1 MQVVLYIIRE
11 IFKGENSRN
20 NILGFIFSVL
30 FMVVIARL
38 FNLQIVNG
46 EYYEANYVQKSVKT
60 VTIPAARGN
69 IYDVDGNILAYNELV
84 KNITIVDVDAYKQN
98 THDINERNKMLLQL
112 AKILEKYNCNI
123 QSRYFIEIDDR
134 GHFVFTT
141 TNEKQH
147 RTFIANVYGRRVEDL
162 DEGRN
167 YQFRSDISAKEAFE
181 HSKHRYAM
189 DYITDESGNPI
200 IISDET
206 MLDMIGIHYTMRLTS
221 YQKYQPTTISEN
233 VSGRCASEILE
244 NLGVLKGVNVEETS
258 ARKYNY
264 AIYFAHIVGYV
275 GQTSENHIEWL
286 KEQYN
291 NDQYDLNDK
300 VGLLGIEK
308 SMEKYL
314 CGTKGYKRIVVD
326 SGGKILETLE
336 EKESKAGADVYVT
349 IKVNDQIANY
359 NLLEQR
365 LAGILGSKI
374 VNKDVSNVRL
384 SSSKMEISAHD
395 AYYHLIDNHVLDKE
409 HFYSPDAKYAEK
421 EIYRL
426 FLEAKERAKQII
438 YTNLMDPNAD
448 IQMNLNNTA
457 QNFTAYVY
465 TYLHTHNNILMSD
478 AIDRDVEEYIRWK
491 EDTISLRDFLF
502 KAIEE
507 TWIDSTKIYAGDR
520 YGDRDTI
527 FASLVSYIMG
537 ELDNNEEFDKLVYKF
552 AIKEKYITNR
562 LLIMA
567 LFEQGFLPWNDVEY
581 EKISKATDEY
591 MYTYFIRLVR
601 DMILKPSDLAL
612 DPYAGSIVVTDV
624 NNGKLKALV
633 TYPSYDNNLVYSRKY
648 MEGLHNNKSYPLVC
662 CSTQTQ
668 LAPGSSF
675 KPITALAV
683 LEEHK
688 IDRHITTNCDGI
700 YTEIDPP
707 IKCWAYPY
715 DHGDLNII
723 DAISNSCNVV
733 FSKYGHMLSV
743 DDNGNYST
751 DNGLRILQRYCRMF
765 GLDKKSGVE
774 IDELE
779 PTISY
784 TDPERSAMGQGTHAY
799 NNVQLARYTVALAN
813 GGTLYDLSLIEK
825 VVDKS
830 GNVLLEFT
838 PKLVDHIPITE
849 ETFKTVYEGMRKMV
863 TDGIAKIIFRS
874 QGIQVCGKTGTA
886 QERNDRTNHAVFVS
900 FAPMYAPEVA
910 VNVVIPFGYSSG
922 NAAALANRVYNY
934 LYGVTSFEEIL
945 TKGTDDI
952 KSISVSE

>member
-1 MQVVLYIIRE
+1 MQIILYIIRE
-11 IFKGENSRN
+11 IFRGENSRN
-20 NILGFIFSVL
+20 NILGFIFTIM
-30 FMVVIARL
+30 FMTIIVRL
-38 FNLQIVNG
+38 FNLQIING
-46 EYYEANYVQKSVKT
+46 ESYEQNYVQKSVKT

-69 IYDVDGNILAYNELV
+69 IYDIDGNILAYNELV
-84 KNITIVDVDAYKQN
+84 KNITIADVDAYKQN
-98 THDINERNKMLLQL
+98 NKDINERNKMLLSL
-112 AKILEKYNCNI
+112 ARILEKYKCNI
-123 QSRYFIEIDDR
+123 ESKYFIELDEK
-134 GHFVFTT
+134 GSFVFTT
-141 TNEKQH
+141 TSEKQH
-147 RTFIANVYGRRVEDL
+147 KTFIANIYGRRVADL

-167 YQFRSDISAKEAFE
+167 FQYRSDISAKEAFE
-181 HSKHRYAM
+181 YSKHRYAM
-189 DYITDESGNPI
+189 DFITDNDGKPI

-233 VSGRCASEILE
+233 VSSRCASEILE
-244 NLGVLKGVNVEETS
+244 NLGSLHGVNVEETS
-258 ARKYNY
+258 ARRYNY

-275 GQTSENHIEWL
+275 GQTSEAHIERL
-286 KEQYN
+286 K
-291 NDQYDLNDK
+291 NDNPQYDLNDK

-314 CGTKGYKRIVVD
+314 CGQKGYKKIVVD
-326 SGGKILETLE
+326 SGGKILEVLE
-336 EKESKAGADVYVT
+336 EKESKAGSDVYIT

-374 VNKDVSNVRL
+374 VNQDVSNVRL
-384 SSSKMEISAHD
+384 ASSRMEISAHD

-409 HFYSPDAKYAEK
+409 HFALDDAKYAEK

-438 YTNLMDPNAD
+438 YTNLMDKDAD
-448 IQMNLNNTA
+448 IQMNLSNTA

-478 AIDRDVEEYIRWK
+478 AIDRDVSEYIRWK

-507 TWIDSTKIYAGDR
+507 TWIDTTKIFASER

-527 FASLVSYIMG
+527 YNSLVTYIMSM
-537 ELDNNEEFDKLVYKF
+537 LDNNEEFDKLVYKF

-567 LFEQGFLPWNDVEY
+567 LFEQGFLEWSDVEY
-581 EKISKATDEY
+581 EKISKATDDY

-624 NNGKLKALV
+624 QTGKLKSLV
-633 TYPSYDNNLVYSRKY
+633 TYPSYDNNLVYNRKY
-648 MEGLHNNKSYPLVC
+648 MESLNNNKSYPLVC

-675 KPITALAV
+675 KPITALAA
-683 LEEHK
+683 LEEHT
-688 IDRHITTNCDGI
+688 ITATEKVLCDGI
-700 YTEIDPP
+700 FDAIDPP

-715 DHGDLNII
+715 DHGEIDVI

-733 FSKYGHMLSV
+733 FSKYGHYMSY
-743 DDNGNYST
+743 DNYGTYST
-751 DNGLRILQRYCRMF
+751 DNGLRILQKYCKFF

-774 IDELE
+774 IDELA

-813 GGTLYDLSLIEK
+813 QGKLYDLSLIEK
-825 VVDKS
+825 IVDKQ
-830 GNVLLEFT
+830 GNVLHEFE
-838 PKLVDHIPITE
+838 PKFVQNLPITE
-849 ETFKTVYEGMRKMV
+849 ESFKTVHDGMRKMV

-874 QGIQVCGKTGTA
+874 QGLQICGKTGTA

-900 FAPMYAPEVA
+900 FAPQYAPEMA

-934 LYGVTSFEEIL
+934 MYGVTSFEEIL

>member
-1 MQVVLYIIRE
+1 ML
-11 IFKGENSRN
+11 IFFNLIKQIFTGENKKN
-20 NILGFIFSVL
+20 TTLGFIFVVA
-30 FMVVIARL
+30 FIVVIVRL
-38 FNLQIVNG
+38 FNLQILNG
-46 EYYEANYVQKSVKT
+46 DYYEENYVQKSVKT

-69 IYDVDGNILAYNELV
+69 IYDIDGNILAYNELV
-84 KNITIVDVDAYKQN
+84 KNITIADVDAYKQN
-98 THDINERNKMLLQL
+98 NKDIMERNRMLLKL

-123 QSRYFIEIDDR
+123 ASRYFIEIDDK
-134 GHFVFTT
+134 GKFNFTT
-141 TNEKQH
+141 ISEKQH
-147 RTFIANVYGRRVEDL
+147 RTFIANIYGRRVEDL

-167 YQFRSDISAKEAFE
+167 FQYRSDISAKEAFE
-181 HSKHRYAM
+181 YSRHRYAM
-189 DYITDESGNPI
+189 DFITDDKGDPI
-200 IISDET
+200 IISNKT

-221 YQKYQPTTISEN
+221 YQKYQPTTIAEN
-233 VSGRCASEILE
+233 VSNRCASEILE
-244 NLGVLKGVNVEETS
+244 NIGMLHGVNIEETS
-258 ARKYNY
+258 TRRYNY

-275 GQTSENHIEWL
+275 GQTSDERIEEL
-286 KEQYN
+286 KEKHPEYG
-291 NDQYDLNDK
+291 YDINDK

-308 SMEKYL
+308 SMEEYL
-314 CGTKGYKRIVVD
+314 CGIKGYRRIVVD

-336 EKESKAGADVYVT
+336 EKESKAGADVYLS

-384 SSSKMEISAHD
+384 ASSRMEISAHD

-409 HFYSPDAKYAEK
+409 HFQSADAKYAEK
-421 EIYRL
+421 EIYRI

-438 YTNLMDPNAD
+438 YTNLMDVNAA
-448 IQMNLNNTA
+448 IQRDLPNTA
-457 QNFTAYVY
+457 QNYTAYVY
-465 TYLHTHNNILMSD
+465 TYLHTHNNVLMSD
-478 AIDRDVEEYIRWK
+478 AIDRDVDEYIRWK
-491 EDTISLRDFLF
+491 EDNISLRDFLI

-507 TWIDSTKIYAGDR
+507 TWIDSTKIYASER

-527 FASLVSYIMG
+527 YTSLVSYIMSV
-537 ELDNNEEFDKLVYKF
+537 LDDNEEFDNLVYRF
-552 AIKEKYITNR
+552 AIKEKYISNR

-567 LFEQGFLPWNDVEY
+567 LFEQGFLDWNDVEY

-624 NNGKLKALV
+624 NTGKIRAMV
-633 TYPSYDNNLVYSRKY
+633 TYPSYDNNQVYSRKY
-648 MEGLHNNKSYPLVC
+648 MEALNSNKSYPLVC
-662 CSTQTQ
+662 CTTQTQ
-668 LAPGSSF
+668 LAPGSAF
-675 KPITALAV
+675 KPITALAA
-683 LEEHK
+683 LEE
-688 IDRHITTNCDGI
+688 RTITKDELVECDGI
-700 YTEIDPP
+700 FDEIDPP

-715 DHGDLNII
+715 DHGELNLE

-733 FSKYGHMLSV
+733 FAKYGHFMSKDENEV
-743 DDNGNYST
+743 YST
-751 DNGLRILQRYCRMF
+751 DTGLRILQKYCRLF

-774 IDELE
+774 IDELK

-799 NNVQLARYTVALAN
+799 NNVQLAKYTVALAN
-813 GGTLYDLSLIEK
+813 GGTLYDLSLVEK
-825 VVDKS
+825 VVDKQ
-830 GNVLLEFT
+830 GNTLFSFE
-838 PKLVDHIPITE
+838 PKFVQDLHITE
-849 ETFKTVYEGMRKMV
+849 ESFNAVYAGMRKMV

-874 QGIQVCGKTGTA
+874 QGIQVLGKTGTA
-886 QERNDRTNHAVFVS
+886 QERNDRTNHAIFVS
-900 FAPMYAPEVA
+900 FAPMHAPEIA

-934 LYGVTSFEEIL
+934 MYGVTSFEEIL
-945 TKGTDDI
+945 NKGTDDI

>member
-1 MQVVLYIIRE
+1 MQIVLYIIRE
-11 IFKGENSRN
+11 IFRGENNRN
-20 NILGFIFSVL
+20 NIIGFIFSLMFLAIIV
-30 FMVVIARL
+30 RL
-38 FNLQIVNG
+38 FNLQIING
-46 EYYEANYVQKSVKT
+46 EYYEQNYVQKSVKT

-69 IYDVDGNILAYNELV
+69 IYDLDGNILAYNELV
-84 KNITIVDVDAYKQN
+84 KNITIADVDAYKQN
-98 THDINERNKMLLQL
+98 NKDINRRNRMLLSL

-123 QSRYFIEIDDR
+123 ISRYFIEIDER
-134 GHFVFTT
+134 GNFEFTT
-141 TNEKQH
+141 TSEKQH
-147 RTFIANVYGRRVEDL
+147 KTFIANVYGRRVEDL

-167 YQFRSDISAKEAFE
+167 FQFRSDISAREAFE

-189 DYITDESGNPI
+189 DYITDDDGNPI
-200 IISDET
+200 IISDRT
-206 MLDMIGIHYTMRLTS
+206 MLDMIGIHFTMRLTS

-233 VSGRCASEILE
+233 VSSRCASEILE
-244 NLGVLKGVNVEETS
+244 NLGLLQGVNVEETS
-258 ARKYNY
+258 ARRYNY

-275 GQTSENHIEWL
+275 GQTSEARIERL
-286 KEQYN
+286 KEI

-308 SMEKYL
+308 SMEQYL
-314 CGTKGYKRIVVD
+314 CGTKGYKKIVVD

-336 EKESKAGADVYVT
+336 EHESKAGADVYIT

-409 HFYSPDAKYAEK
+409 HFATDEAQYAER
-421 EIYRL
+421 EIFRL

-448 IQMNLNNTA
+448 IQMNLSNTA

-507 TWIDSTKIYAGDR
+507 TWIDTTKIYASER

-527 FASLVSYIMG
+527 YNSLVTYIMSI
-537 ELDNNEEFDKLVYKF
+537 LDNNEEFDKLVYKF

-581 EKISKATDEY
+581 EKISKATDDY

-612 DPYAGSIVVTDV
+612 DPYAGSIVVTDC
-624 NNGKLKALV
+624 NSGKLKSLV
-633 TYPSYDNNLVYSRKY
+633 TYPSYDNNLVYNRKY
-648 MEGLHNNKSYPLVC
+648 LEALNNNKSYPLVC

-675 KPITALAV
+675 KPITALAA
-683 LEEHK
+683 LEERTISPTEK
-688 IDRHITTNCDGI
+688 ILCDGI
-700 YTEIDPP
+700 FDAIDPP

-715 DHGDLNII
+715 DHGELDVI

-733 FSKYGHMLSV
+733 FSKYGHYMSY
-743 DDNGNYST
+743 DERGNYST
-751 DNGLRILQRYCRMF
+751 DNGLRIIQKYSRLF

-774 IDELE
+774 IDELA

-799 NNVQLARYTVALAN
+799 NNVQLARYTIALAN

-825 VVDKS
+825 VVDKH
-830 GNVLLEFT
+830 GNILLESQ
-838 PKLVDHIPITE
+838 PKEIQKLPITE
-849 ETFKTVYEGMRKMV
+849 ENFKIVHDGMRKMV

-874 QGIQVCGKTGTA
+874 QGLQVCGKTGTA

-900 FAPMYAPEVA
+900 FAPQYAPEIA

-934 LYGVTSFEEIL
+934 MYGVTSFEEIL

>member
-1 MQVVLYIIRE
+1 MQIILYIIKE
-11 IFKGENSRN
+11 IFRGENNRN
-20 NILGFIFSVL
+20 NIIGFVFSIL
-30 FMVVIARL
+30 FLTIIVRL
-38 FNLQIVNG
+38 FNLQIING
-46 EYYEANYVQKSVKT
+46 EYYEQNYVQKSVKT

-69 IYDVDGNILAYNELV
+69 IYDADGNILAYNELV
-84 KNITIVDVDAYKQN
+84 KNITIADVDAYKQN
-98 THDINERNKMLLQL
+98 NRDINKRNRMLLAL

-123 QSRYFIEIDDR
+123 ASRYFIEIDNN
-134 GHFVFTT
+134 GNFEFTT
-141 TNEKQH
+141 TSEKQH
-147 RTFIANVYGRRVEDL
+147 RTFIANVYGKRVEDL
-162 DEGRN
+162 DEGKN
-167 YQFRSDISAKEAFE
+167 FQYRSDISAREAFDY
-181 HSKHRYAM
+181 SRHRYAM
-189 DYITDESGNPI
+189 DYITDDSGNPI
-200 IISDET
+200 IISDRT

-233 VSGRCASEILE
+233 VSSRCASEILE
-244 NLGVLKGVNVEETS
+244 NLGLLQGVNVEETS
-258 ARKYNY
+258 ARRYNY

-275 GQTSENHIEWL
+275 GQTSEAHIERL
-286 KEQYN
+286 KGTNE
-291 NDQYDLNDK
+291 QYDLNDK
-300 VGLLGIEK
+300 VGLLGLEK

-314 CGTKGYKRIVVD
+314 CGVKGYKKIVVD
-326 SGGKILETLE
+326 SSGKILETLE
-336 EKESKAGADVYVT
+336 EQESKAGSDVYIT

-374 VNKDVSNVRL
+374 VNRDVSNVRL
-384 SSSKMEISAHD
+384 ASSKMEISAHD
-395 AYYHLIDNHVLDKE
+395 AYYHLIDNHVLDKD
-409 HFYSPDAKYAEK
+409 HFAADDAKYAEK
-421 EIYRL
+421 EIFRL

-438 YTNLMDPNAD
+438 YTNLMDPDAD
-448 IQMNLNNTA
+448 IQMNLSNTA

-491 EDTISLRDFLF
+491 EDTISLRNFLF

-507 TWIDSTKIYAGDR
+507 TWIDTTKIYASER

-527 FASLVSYIMG
+527 YNSLVSYIMSI
-537 ELDNNEEFDKLVYKF
+537 LDNNEEFDKLVYRF

-567 LFEQGFLPWNDVEY
+567 LFEQGFLPWNEVEY

-601 DMILKPSDLAL
+601 DIVLKPSDLAL

-624 NNGKLKALV
+624 QTGKLKTLV
-633 TYPSYDNNLVYSRKY
+633 TYPSYDNNLVYNRKY
-648 MEGLHNNKSYPLVC
+648 MESLNNNKSYPLVC

-675 KPITALAV
+675 KPITALAA
-683 LEEHK
+683 LEE
-688 IDRHITTNCDGI
+688 RTITPTTEVMCDGI
-700 YTEIDPP
+700 FDEIDPP

-715 DHGDLNII
+715 DHGELNVV

-733 FSKYGHMLSV
+733 FSIYGHMMSY
-743 DDNGNYST
+743 DQAKNYST
-751 DNGLRILQRYCRMF
+751 DNGLRILQKYSRMF

-774 IDELE
+774 IDELS

-799 NNVQLARYTVALAN
+799 NNVQLAKYTVALAN
-813 GGTLYDLSLIEK
+813 SGRLYDLSLVEK
-825 VVDKS
+825 VVDKQ
-830 GNVLLEFT
+830 GNVLLQFE
-838 PKLVDHIPITE
+838 PKLIEHLPITE
-849 ETFKTVYEGMRKMV
+849 ESFNVVHEGMRKMV

-874 QGIQVCGKTGTA
+874 QGLQICGKTGTA

-900 FAPMYAPEVA
+900 FAPQYAPEIA

-934 LYGVTSFEEIL
+934 MYGVTSFEEIL

>member
-1 MQVVLYIIRE
+1 MQIVLYIIKE
-11 IFKGENSRN
+11 IFRGENNRN
-20 NILGFIFSVL
+20 NIIGFIFSVMFL
-30 FMVVIARL
+30 AIIVRL
-38 FNLQIVNG
+38 FNLQIING
-46 EYYEANYVQKSVKT
+46 EYYEQNYVQKSVKT

-69 IYDVDGNILAYNELV
+69 IYDADGNILAYNELV
-84 KNITIVDVDAYKQN
+84 KNITIADVDAYKQN
-98 THDINERNKMLLQL
+98 NRDINRRNRMLLSL

-123 QSRYFIEIDDR
+123 ASRYFVEIDDK
-134 GHFVFTT
+134 GNFEFTT
-141 TNEKQH
+141 TSEKQH
-147 RTFIANVYGRRVEDL
+147 RTFIANVYGKRVEDL
-162 DEGRN
+162 DEGKN
-167 YQFRSDISAKEAFE
+167 FQYRSDISAREAFDY
-181 HSKHRYAM
+181 SRHRYAM
-189 DYITDESGNPI
+189 DYITDDNGNPI
-200 IISDET
+200 IISDQT

-233 VSGRCASEILE
+233 VSSRCASEILE
-244 NLGVLKGVNVEETS
+244 NLGSLQGVNVEETS
-258 ARKYNY
+258 ARRYNY

-275 GQTSENHIEWL
+275 GQTSEAHIERL
-286 KEQYN
+286 KETN
-291 NDQYDLNDK
+291 EQYDLNDK
-300 VGLLGIEK
+300 VGLLGLEK

-314 CGTKGYKRIVVD
+314 CGVKGYKRIVVD
-326 SGGKILETLE
+326 SSGKILETLE
-336 EKESKAGADVYVT
+336 EKESKAGSDVYIT

-365 LAGILGSKI
+365 LACILGSKR
-374 VNKDVSNVRL
+374 VNRDVSNVRL

-395 AYYHLIDNHVLDKE
+395 AYYHLIDNHVLDKD
-409 HFYSPDAKYAEK
+409 HFAADDAKYAEK
-421 EIYRL
+421 EIFRL

-438 YTNLMDPNAD
+438 YTNLMDPDAD
-448 IQMNLNNTA
+448 IQMNLSNTA

-491 EDTISLRDFLF
+491 EDTISLRNFLF

-507 TWIDSTKIYAGDR
+507 TWIDTTKIYASER

-527 FASLVSYIMG
+527 YNSLVSYIMSI
-537 ELDNNEEFDKLVYKF
+537 LDNNEEFDKLVYKF

-601 DMILKPSDLAL
+601 DMVLKPSDLAL

-624 NNGKLKALV
+624 QTGKLKTLV
-633 TYPSYDNNLVYSRKY
+633 TYPSYDNNLVYNRKY
-648 MEGLHNNKSYPLVC
+648 MESLNNNKSYPLVC

-675 KPITALAV
+675 KPITALAA
-683 LEEHK
+683 LEE
-688 IDRHITTNCDGI
+688 RTITPTQLVMCDGI
-700 YTEIDPP
+700 FNEIDPP

-715 DHGDLNII
+715 DHGELNVV

-733 FSKYGHMLSV
+733 FSIYGHMMSY
-743 DDNGNYST
+743 DQARNYST
-751 DNGLRILQRYCRMF
+751 DNGLRILQKYSKMF

-774 IDELE
+774 IDELS

-813 GGTLYDLSLIEK
+813 SGRLYDLSLVEK
-825 VVDKS
+825 VVDKQ
-830 GNVLLEFT
+830 GNVLLQFK
-838 PKLVDHIPITE
+838 PKLVEHLPITE
-849 ETFKTVYEGMRKMV
+849 ESFNVVHEGMRKMV
-863 TDGIAKIIFRS
+863 TDGIARIIFRS
-874 QGIQVCGKTGTA
+874 QGLQICGKTGTA

-900 FAPMYAPEVA
+900 FAPQYAPEIA

-934 LYGVTSFEEIL
+934 MYGVTSFEEIL

>member
-1 MQVVLYIIRE
+1 MQIILYIIKE
-11 IFKGENSRN
+11 IFRGENNRN
-20 NILGFIFSVL
+20 NIIGFIFTVM
-30 FMVVIARL
+30 FIAVIVRL
-38 FNLQIVNG
+38 FNLQILNG
-46 EYYEANYVQKSVKT
+46 EYYEQNYVQKSVKT

-69 IYDVDGNILAYNELV
+69 IYDADGNILAYNELV
-84 KNITIVDVDAYKQN
+84 KNITIADVDAYKQN
-98 THDINERNKMLLQL
+98 NKDINRRNRMLLSL

-123 QSRYFIEIDDR
+123 ASRYFIEIDNK
-134 GHFVFTT
+134 GNFEFTT
-141 TNEKQH
+141 TSEKQH
-147 RTFIANVYGRRVEDL
+147 RTFIANVYGKRVEDL
-162 DEGRN
+162 DEGKN
-167 YQFRSDISAKEAFE
+167 FQYRSDISAREAFDY
-181 HSKHRYAM
+181 SKHRYAM
-189 DYITDESGNPI
+189 DYITDDNGNPI
-200 IISDET
+200 IISDQT

-233 VSGRCASEILE
+233 VSSRCASEILE
-244 NLGVLKGVNVEETS
+244 NLGSLQGVNVEETS
-258 ARKYNY
+258 ARRYNY

-275 GQTSENHIEWL
+275 GQTSEAHIERL
-286 KEQYN
+286 KET

-300 VGLLGIEK
+300 VGLLGLEK

-314 CGTKGYKRIVVD
+314 CGVKGYKKIVVD
-326 SGGKILETLE
+326 SSGKILETLE
-336 EKESKAGADVYVT
+336 EKESKAGSDVYIT

-384 SSSKMEISAHD
+384 ASSKMEISAHD
-395 AYYHLIDNHVLDKE
+395 AYYHLIDNHVLDKD
-409 HFYSPDAKYAEK
+409 HFAADDAKYAEK
-421 EIYRL
+421 EIFRL

-438 YTNLMDPNAD
+438 YTNLMDPDAD
-448 IQMNLNNTA
+448 IQMNLSNTA

-491 EDTISLRDFLF
+491 EDTISLRNFLF

-507 TWIDSTKIYAGDR
+507 TWIDTTKIYASER

-527 FASLVSYIMG
+527 YNSLVSYIMSI
-537 ELDNNEEFDKLVYKF
+537 LDNNEEFDKLVYKF

-567 LFEQGFLPWNDVEY
+567 LFEQGFLPWNEVEY
-581 EKISKATDEY
+581 EKISKATDQY

-601 DMILKPSDLAL
+601 DIVLKPSDLAL

-624 NNGKLKALV
+624 QTGKLKTLV
-633 TYPSYDNNLVYSRKY
+633 TYPSYDNNLVYNRKY
-648 MEGLHNNKSYPLVC
+648 MESLNNNKSYPLVC

-675 KPITALAV
+675 KPITALAA
-683 LEEHK
+683 LEE
-688 IDRHITTNCDGI
+688 RTITPTTLITCDGI
-700 YTEIDPP
+700 FNEIDPP

-715 DHGDLNII
+715 DHGELDVV

-733 FSKYGHMLSV
+733 FSIYGHRMSY
-743 DDNGNYST
+743 DQAGNYST
-751 DNGLRILQRYCRMF
+751 DNGLRILQKYSKMF

-774 IDELE
+774 IDELS

-813 GGTLYDLSLIEK
+813 SGKLYDLSLVEK
-825 VVDKS
+825 VVDKQ
-830 GNVLLEFT
+830 GNVLLQFE
-838 PKLVDHIPITE
+838 PKLVEHLPITE
-849 ETFKTVYEGMRKMV
+849 ESFNVVHEGMRKMV
-863 TDGIAKIIFRS
+863 TDGIAKIIFKS
-874 QGIQVCGKTGTA
+874 QGLQICGKTGTA

-900 FAPMYAPEVA
+900 FAPQYAPEIA

-934 LYGVTSFEEIL
+934 MYGVTSFEEIL

>member
-1 MQVVLYIIRE
+1 
-11 IFKGENSRN
+11 
-20 NILGFIFSVL
+20 
-30 FMVVIARL
+30 MVIVRL
-38 FNLQIVNG
+38 FNLQIING
-46 EYYEANYVQKSVKT
+46 DYYEQNYVQKSVKT

-69 IYDVDGNILAYNELV
+69 IYDADGNILAYNELV
-84 KNITIVDVDAYKQN
+84 KNITIADVDAYKQN
-98 THDINERNKMLLQL
+98 NRDINRRNRMLLSL

-123 QSRYFIEIDDR
+123 ASRYFVEIDDK
-134 GHFVFTT
+134 GNFEFTT
-141 TNEKQH
+141 TSEKQH
-147 RTFIANVYGRRVEDL
+147 RTFIANVYGKRVEDL
-162 DEGRN
+162 DEGKN
-167 YQFRSDISAKEAFE
+167 FQYRSDISAREAFDY
-181 HSKHRYAM
+181 SKHRYAM
-189 DYITDESGNPI
+189 DYITDDNGNPI
-200 IISDET
+200 IISDQT

-233 VSGRCASEILE
+233 VSSRCASEILE
-244 NLGVLKGVNVEETS
+244 NLGSLQGVNVEETS
-258 ARKYNY
+258 ARRYNY

-275 GQTSENHIEWL
+275 GQTSEAHIERL
-286 KEQYN
+286 KETN
-291 NDQYDLNDK
+291 EQYDLNDK
-300 VGLLGIEK
+300 VGLLGLEK

-314 CGTKGYKRIVVD
+314 CGVKGYKRIVVD
-326 SGGKILETLE
+326 SSGKILETLE
-336 EKESKAGADVYVT
+336 EKESKAGSDVYIT

-374 VNKDVSNVRL
+374 VNRDVSNVRL

-395 AYYHLIDNHVLDKE
+395 AYYHLIDNHVLDKD
-409 HFYSPDAKYAEK
+409 HFAADDAKYAEK
-421 EIYRL
+421 EIFRL

-438 YTNLMDPNAD
+438 YTNLMDPDAD
-448 IQMNLNNTA
+448 IQMNLSNTA

-491 EDTISLRDFLF
+491 EDTISLRNFLF

-507 TWIDSTKIYAGDR
+507 TWIDTTKIYASER

-527 FASLVSYIMG
+527 YNSLVSYIMSI
-537 ELDNNEEFDKLVYKF
+537 LDNNEEFDKLVYKF

-567 LFEQGFLPWNDVEY
+567 LFEQGFLPWNEVEY

-601 DMILKPSDLAL
+601 DIVLKPSDLAL

-624 NNGKLKALV
+624 QTGKLKTLV
-633 TYPSYDNNLVYSRKY
+633 TYPSYDNNLVYNRKY
-648 MEGLHNNKSYPLVC
+648 MESLNNNKSYPLVC

-675 KPITALAV
+675 KPITALAA
-683 LEEHK
+683 LEE
-688 IDRHITTNCDGI
+688 RTITPTQLVMCDGI
-700 YTEIDPP
+700 FNEIDPP

-715 DHGDLNII
+715 DHGELNVV

-733 FSKYGHMLSV
+733 FSIYGHMMSY
-743 DDNGNYST
+743 DQTGNYST
-751 DNGLRILQRYCRMF
+751 DNGLRILQKYSRMF

-774 IDELE
+774 IDELS

-813 GGTLYDLSLIEK
+813 SGRLYDLSLVEK
-825 VVDKS
+825 VVDKQ
-830 GNVLLEFT
+830 GNVLLQFE
-838 PKLVDHIPITE
+838 PKLVEHLPITE
-849 ETFKTVYEGMRKMV
+849 ESFNVVHEGMRKMV
-863 TDGIAKIIFRS
+863 TDGIARIIFRS
-874 QGIQVCGKTGTA
+874 QGLQICGKTGTA

-900 FAPMYAPEVA
+900 FAPQYAPEIA

-934 LYGVTSFEEIL
+934 MYGVTSFEEIL

>member
-1 MQVVLYIIRE
+1 MQTFLYLIKE
-11 IFKGENSRN
+11 IFRGENSRN
-20 NILGFIFSVL
+20 NIIGFIFSVL
-30 FMVVIARL
+30 FVAVIVRL

-46 EYYEANYVQKSVKT
+46 EYYEQNYVQKSVKL

-69 IYDVDGNILAYNELV
+69 IYDADGNILAYNELV
-84 KNITIVDVDAYKQN
+84 KNITIADVDAYKQN
-98 THDINERNKMLLQL
+98 NHDINERNRMLLKL

-123 QSRYFIEIDDR
+123 ESRYFIEINEK
-134 GHFVFTT
+134 GQFEFTT
-141 TNEKQH
+141 TSEKQH
-147 RTFIANVYGRRVEDL
+147 RTFIANIYGRRVEDL

-167 YQFRSDISAKEAFE
+167 YQYRSDISAKEAFE
-181 HSKHRYAM
+181 HSKQRYAM
-189 DYITDESGNPI
+189 DYITEENGNPI
-200 IISDET
+200 IISDST

-221 YQKYQPTTISEN
+221 YQKYQPTTIAEN
-233 VSGRCASEILE
+233 VSSRCASEILE
-244 NLGVLKGVNVEETS
+244 NLGSLKGVNVEETS

-275 GQTSENHIEWL
+275 GQTSEAHIARL
-286 KEQYN
+286 KET

-308 SMEKYL
+308 SMESYL
-314 CGTKGYKRIVVD
+314 CGKKGYKRIVVD

-336 EKESKAGADVYVT
+336 EKEAKAGADVYIT

-374 VNKDVSNVRL
+374 VNRDVSNVRL

-409 HFYSPDAKYAEK
+409 HFSSPEAKYAEK

-438 YTNLMDPNAD
+438 YTNLMDPNAE

-478 AIDRDVEEYIRWK
+478 AIDRDVDEYIRWK

-507 TWIDSTKIYAGDR
+507 TWIDSTKIYASER
-520 YGDRDTI
+520 YGDRDAI
-527 FASLVSYIMG
+527 YESLVSYIMSI
-537 ELDNNEEFDKLVYKF
+537 LDDNEEFDKLVYKF

-567 LFEQGFLPWNDVEY
+567 LFEQGFLEWNDVEY

-601 DMILKPSDLAL
+601 DKVLKPSDLAL

-624 NNGKLKALV
+624 QTGKLRSLV
-633 TYPSYDNNLVYSRKY
+633 TYPSYDNNLVYNRKY
-648 MEGLHNNKSYPLVC
+648 MEELNNNKSYPLVC

-683 LEEHK
+683 LEERK
-688 IDRHITTNCDGI
+688 IDRHLTVNCDGI
-700 YTEIDPP
+700 FDEIDPP

-715 DHGDLNII
+715 DHGDLNIL
-723 DAISNSCNVV
+723 DAISYSCNVV
-733 FSKYGHMLSV
+733 FSKYGHMLSY
-743 DDNGNYST
+743 DDKGTYST
-751 DNGLRILQRYCRMF
+751 DTGLRILQRYCRMF

-774 IDELE
+774 IDELA

-813 GGTLYDLSLIEK
+813 GGKLYDLSLIEK
-825 VVDKS
+825 IVDKS
-830 GNVLLEFT
+830 GNVLLQFE
-838 PKLVDHIPITE
+838 PHLVEQLPITE
-849 ETFKTVYEGMRKMV
+849 ENFNIVYEGMRKMV
-863 TDGIAKIIFRS
+863 TDGIAKIIFKS
-874 QGIQVCGKTGTA
+874 QGVQVAGKTGTA

-900 FAPMYAPEVA
+900 FAPVYAPEIA

-934 LYGVTSFEEIL
+934 MYGVTSFEEIL
-945 TKGTDDI
+945 NKGTDDI

>member
-1 MQVVLYIIRE
+1 MQIVLYIIKE
-11 IFKGENSRN
+11 IFRGENNRN
-20 NILGFIFSVL
+20 NIIGFVFSVMFL
-30 FMVVIARL
+30 AVIVRL
-38 FNLQIVNG
+38 FNLQIING
-46 EYYEANYVQKSVKT
+46 EYYEQNYVQKSVKT

-69 IYDVDGNILAYNELV
+69 IYDADGNILAYNELV
-84 KNITIVDVDAYKQN
+84 KNITIADVDAYKQN
-98 THDINERNKMLLQL
+98 NKDINRRNRMLLSL

-123 QSRYFIEIDDR
+123 ASRYFVEIDNK
-134 GHFVFTT
+134 GNFEFTT
-141 TNEKQH
+141 TSEKQH
-147 RTFIANVYGRRVEDL
+147 RTFIANVYGKRVEDL
-162 DEGRN
+162 DEGKN
-167 YQFRSDISAKEAFE
+167 FQYRSDISAREAFDY
-181 HSKHRYAM
+181 SKHRYAM
-189 DYITDESGNPI
+189 DYITDDNGNPI
-200 IISDET
+200 IISDQT

-233 VSGRCASEILE
+233 VSSRCASEILE
-244 NLGVLKGVNVEETS
+244 NLGSLQGVNVEETS
-258 ARKYNY
+258 ARRYNY

-275 GQTSENHIEWL
+275 GQTSEAHIERL
-286 KEQYN
+286 KETN
-291 NDQYDLNDK
+291 EQYDLNDK
-300 VGLLGIEK
+300 VGLLGLEK

-314 CGTKGYKRIVVD
+314 CGVKGYKKIVVD
-326 SGGKILETLE
+326 SSGKILETLE
-336 EKESKAGADVYVT
+336 EKESKAGSDVYIT

-374 VNKDVSNVRL
+374 VNRDVSNVRL

-395 AYYHLIDNHVLDKE
+395 AYYHLIDNHVLDKD
-409 HFYSPDAKYAEK
+409 HFAADDAKYAEK
-421 EIYRL
+421 EIFRL

-438 YTNLMDPNAD
+438 YTNLMDPDAD
-448 IQMNLNNTA
+448 IQMNLSNTA

-491 EDTISLRDFLF
+491 EDTISLRNFLF

-507 TWIDSTKIYAGDR
+507 TWIDTTKIYSSER

-527 FASLVSYIMG
+527 YNSLVSYIMSI
-537 ELDNNEEFDKLVYKF
+537 LDNNEEFDKLVYKF

-601 DMILKPSDLAL
+601 DIVLKPSDLAL

-624 NNGKLKALV
+624 QTGKLKTLV
-633 TYPSYDNNLVYSRKY
+633 TYPSYDNNLVYNRKY
-648 MEGLHNNKSYPLVC
+648 MESLNNNKSYPLVC

-675 KPITALAV
+675 KPITALAA
-683 LEEHK
+683 LEE
-688 IDRHITTNCDGI
+688 RTITPTQLVMCDGI
-700 YTEIDPP
+700 FNEIDPP

-715 DHGDLNII
+715 DHGELNVV

-733 FSKYGHMLSV
+733 FSIYGHMMSY
-743 DDNGNYST
+743 DQTGNYST
-751 DNGLRILQRYCRMF
+751 DNGLRILQKYSKMF

-774 IDELE
+774 IDELS

-813 GGTLYDLSLIEK
+813 SGRLYDLSLVEK
-825 VVDKS
+825 VVDKQ
-830 GNVLLEFT
+830 GNVLLQFE
-838 PKLVDHIPITE
+838 PKLVEHLPITE
-849 ETFKTVYEGMRKMV
+849 ESFNVVHEGMRKMV

-874 QGIQVCGKTGTA
+874 QGLQVCGKTGTA

-900 FAPMYAPEVA
+900 FAPQYAPEIA

-934 LYGVTSFEEIL
+934 MYGVTSFEEIL

>member
-1 MQVVLYIIRE
+1 MQTVLYIIKQ
-11 IFKGENSRN
+11 IFRGENNRN
-20 NILGFIFSVL
+20 NILGFIFAVL
-30 FMVVIARL
+30 FLGVLARL

-46 EYYEANYVQKSVKT
+46 EYYEQNYVQKSVKV

-84 KNITIVDVDAYKQN
+84 KNITIADVDAYKQN
-98 THDINERNKMLLQL
+98 NKDINARNIMLLQL

-123 QSRYFIEIDDR
+123 ESRYFIEIDEK
-134 GHFVFTT
+134 GNFEFTT
-141 TNEKQH
+141 TSEKQH
-147 RTFIANVYGRRVEDL
+147 RTFIANIYGRRVEDL

-167 YQFRSDISAKEAFE
+167 FQYRSDISAKEAFE

-189 DYITDESGNPI
+189 DYITDNKGNPI
-200 IISDET
+200 IISDKT

-221 YQKYQPTTISEN
+221 YQKYQPTTIAEN
-233 VSGRCASEILE
+233 VSSRCASEILE
-244 NLGVLKGVNVEETS
+244 NLGNLKGVNVEETS
-258 ARKYNY
+258 ARRYNY

-275 GQTSENHIEWL
+275 GQTSEAHIARL
-286 KEQYN
+286 KET

-314 CGTKGYKRIVVD
+314 CGIKGYKKIVVD

-336 EKESKAGADVYVT
+336 EQESKAGADVYVT

-374 VNKDVSNVRL
+374 VNRDVSNVRL
-384 SSSKMEISAHD
+384 SSSKMEISAHE

-409 HFYSPDAKYAEK
+409 HFYASDAKYAEK

-465 TYLHTHNNILMSD
+465 TYLHTHNSILMSD

-507 TWIDSTKIYAGDR
+507 TWIDSTKIYTGER
-520 YGDRDTI
+520 YGDRDAI
-527 FASLVSYIMG
+527 FESLVAYIMK
-537 ELDNNEEFDKLVYKF
+537 ELNDNEEFDKLVYKF

-567 LFEQGFLPWNDVEY
+567 LFEQGFLEWNDVEY

-601 DMILKPSDLAL
+601 DMKLKPSDLAL

-624 NNGKLKALV
+624 QTGKLRSLV
-633 TYPSYDNNLVYSRKY
+633 TYPSYDNNLVYNRKY
-648 MEGLHNNKSYPLVC
+648 MEDLNNNKSYPLVC

-675 KPITALAV
+675 KPISALAV

-688 IDRHITTNCDGI
+688 IDRHLTVNCNGI
-700 YTEIDPP
+700 FDEIDPP

-733 FSKYGHMLSV
+733 FSKYGHMLSY
-743 DDNGNYST
+743 DDRQVYST
-751 DNGLRILQRYCRMF
+751 DTGLRILQKYCKMF

-774 IDELE
+774 IDELA

-813 GGTLYDLSLIEK
+813 GGRLYDLSLIDK
-825 VVDKS
+825 IVDKS
-830 GNVLLEFT
+830 GNQLLTFE
-838 PKLVDHIPITE
+838 PKLIEQIPITE
-849 ETFKTVYEGMRKMV
+849 ESFNTVFEGMRKMV

-874 QGIQVCGKTGTA
+874 QGIQVAGKTGTA
-886 QERNDRTNHAVFVS
+886 QERNDRTNHAVFIS
-900 FAPMYAPEVA
+900 FAPVYAPEIA

-934 LYGVTSFEEIL
+934 MYGVTSFEEIL

>member
-1 MQVVLYIIRE
+1 MQTVLYIIKQ
-11 IFKGENSRN
+11 IFRGENNRN
-20 NILGFIFSVL
+20 NILGFIFAVL
-30 FMVVIARL
+30 FLGVLVRL

-46 EYYEANYVQKSVKT
+46 EYYEQNYVQKSVKV

-84 KNITIVDVDAYKQN
+84 KNITIADVDAYKQN
-98 THDINERNKMLLQL
+98 NKDINARNIMLLQL

-123 QSRYFIEIDDR
+123 ESRYFIEVDEK
-134 GHFVFTT
+134 GNFEFTT
-141 TNEKQH
+141 TSEKQH
-147 RTFIANVYGRRVEDL
+147 RTFIANIYGRRVEDL

-167 YQFRSDISAKEAFE
+167 FQYRSDISAKEAFE

-189 DYITDESGNPI
+189 DYITDNKGNPI
-200 IISDET
+200 IISDKT

-221 YQKYQPTTISEN
+221 YQKYQPTTIAEN
-233 VSGRCASEILE
+233 VSSRCASEILE
-244 NLGVLKGVNVEETS
+244 NLGNLKGVNVEETS
-258 ARKYNY
+258 ARRYNY

-275 GQTSENHIEWL
+275 GQTSEAHIARL
-286 KEQYN
+286 KET

-314 CGTKGYKRIVVD
+314 CGIKGYKKIVVD

-336 EKESKAGADVYVT
+336 EQESKAGADVYVT

-374 VNKDVSNVRL
+374 VNRDVSNVRL
-384 SSSKMEISAHD
+384 SSSKMEISAHE

-409 HFYSPDAKYAEK
+409 HFYASDAKYAEK

-465 TYLHTHNNILMSD
+465 TYLHTHNSILMSD

-507 TWIDSTKIYAGDR
+507 TWIDSTKIYTGER
-520 YGDRDTI
+520 YGDRDAI
-527 FASLVSYIMG
+527 FESLVAYIMK
-537 ELDNNEEFDKLVYKF
+537 ELNDNEEFDKLVYKF

-567 LFEQGFLPWNDVEY
+567 LFEQGFLEWNDVEY

-601 DMILKPSDLAL
+601 DMKLKPSDLAL

-624 NNGKLKALV
+624 QTGKLRSLV
-633 TYPSYDNNLVYSRKY
+633 TYPSYDNNLVYNRKY
-648 MEGLHNNKSYPLVC
+648 MEDLNNNKSYPLVC

-675 KPITALAV
+675 KPISALAV

-688 IDRHITTNCDGI
+688 IDRHLTVNCNGI
-700 YTEIDPP
+700 FDEIDPP

-733 FSKYGHMLSV
+733 FSKYGHMLSY
-743 DDNGNYST
+743 DDRQVYST
-751 DNGLRILQRYCRMF
+751 DTGLRILQKYCKMF

-774 IDELE
+774 IDELA

-813 GGTLYDLSLIEK
+813 GGRLYDLSLIDK
-825 VVDKS
+825 IVDKS
-830 GNVLLEFT
+830 GNQLLTFE
-838 PKLVDHIPITE
+838 PKLIEQIPITE
-849 ETFKTVYEGMRKMV
+849 ESFNTVFEGMRKMV

-874 QGIQVCGKTGTA
+874 QGIQVAGKTGTA
-886 QERNDRTNHAVFVS
+886 QERNDRTNHAVFIS
-900 FAPMYAPEVA
+900 FAPVYAPEIA

-934 LYGVTSFEEIL
+934 MYGVTSFEEIL

>member
-1 MQVVLYIIRE
+1 MFL
-11 IFKGENSRN
+11 
-20 NILGFIFSVL
+20 
-30 FMVVIARL
+30 MVIVRL

-46 EYYEANYVQKSVKT
+46 EYYEQNYVQKSVKT

-84 KNITIVDVDAYKQN
+84 KNITIADVDAYKQN
-98 THDINERNKMLLQL
+98 NKDINRRNKMLLSL

-123 QSRYFIEIDDR
+123 LSRYFIEIDEK
-134 GHFVFTT
+134 GNFEFTT
-141 TNEKQH
+141 TSERQH
-147 RTFIANVYGRRVEDL
+147 RTFIANIYGRRVEDL

-167 YQFRSDISAKEAFE
+167 FQFRSDISAKEAFDY
-181 HSKHRYAM
+181 SKHRYAM
-189 DYITDESGNPI
+189 DYITDDNGNPI
-200 IISDET
+200 IISDKT

-233 VSGRCASEILE
+233 VSSRCASEILE
-244 NLGVLKGVNVEETS
+244 NLGELQGVNVEETS
-258 ARKYNY
+258 ARRYNY

-275 GQTSENHIEWL
+275 GQTSEAHIERL
-286 KEQYN
+286 KER

-308 SMEKYL
+308 SMEQYL
-314 CGTKGYKRIVVD
+314 CGTKGYKKIVVD

-336 EKESKAGADVYVT
+336 EQESKAGADVYIT

-374 VNKDVSNVRL
+374 VNRDVSNVRL

-395 AYYHLIDNHVLDKE
+395 AYYHLIDNHVLDKD
-409 HFYSPDAKYAEK
+409 HFASDDAQYAEK
-421 EIYRL
+421 EIFRL

-438 YTNLMDPNAD
+438 YTNLMDSNAD
-448 IQMNLNNTA
+448 IQMNLSNTA
-457 QNFTAYVY
+457 QNFMAYVY

-478 AIDRDVEEYIRWK
+478 AIDRDVSEYIRWK

-507 TWIDSTKIYAGDR
+507 TWIDTTKIYASER

-527 FASLVSYIMG
+527 YNSLVTYIMSI
-537 ELDNNEEFDKLVYKF
+537 LDNNEEFDKLVYKF

-581 EKISKATDEY
+581 DKISKATDDY

-601 DMILKPSDLAL
+601 DIVLKPSDLAL

-624 NNGKLKALV
+624 NSGKLNALV
-633 TYPSYDNNLVYSRKY
+633 TYPSYDNNLVYNRKY
-648 MEGLHNNKSYPLVC
+648 MESLNNNKSYPLVC

-675 KPITALAV
+675 KPITALAA
-683 LEEHK
+683 LEERTISSTEK
-688 IDRHITTNCDGI
+688 VLCDGI
-700 YTEIDPP
+700 FNEIDPP

-715 DHGDLNII
+715 DHGELDVI

-733 FSKYGHMLSV
+733 FSKYGHYMSY
-743 DDNGNYST
+743 DDYGSYST
-751 DNGLRILQRYCRMF
+751 DNGLRILQKYCRLF

-774 IDELE
+774 IDELA

-799 NNVQLARYTVALAN
+799 NNVQLAKYTVALAN
-813 GGTLYDLSLIEK
+813 GGALYDLSLIEK
-825 VVDKS
+825 VVDKH
-830 GNVLLEFT
+830 GDVKLKFE
-838 PKLVDHIPITE
+838 PKIIQHLPITE
-849 ETFKTVYEGMRKMV
+849 ENFKIVHDGMRKMV

-874 QGIQVCGKTGTA
+874 QGLQVCGKTGTA

-900 FAPMYAPEVA
+900 FAPQYAPEIA

-934 LYGVTSFEEIL
+934 MYGVTSFEEIL

>member
-1 MQVVLYIIRE
+1 MQIILYIIKE
-11 IFKGENSRN
+11 IFRGENNRN
-20 NILGFIFSVL
+20 NIIGFIFSVL
-30 FMVVIARL
+30 FLSVIVRL
-38 FNLQIVNG
+38 FNLQIING
-46 EYYEANYVQKSVKT
+46 DYYEQNYVQKSVKT

-69 IYDVDGNILAYNELV
+69 IYDADGNILAYNELV
-84 KNITIVDVDAYKQN
+84 KNITIADVDAYKQN
-98 THDINERNKMLLQL
+98 NRDINRRNRMLLSL

-123 QSRYFIEIDDR
+123 ASRYFVEIDDK
-134 GHFVFTT
+134 GNFEFTT
-141 TNEKQH
+141 TSEKQH
-147 RTFIANVYGRRVEDL
+147 RTFIANVYGKRVEDL
-162 DEGRN
+162 DEGKN
-167 YQFRSDISAKEAFE
+167 FQYRSDISAREAFDY
-181 HSKHRYAM
+181 SRHRYAM
-189 DYITDESGNPI
+189 DYITDDNGNPI
-200 IISDET
+200 IISDQT

-233 VSGRCASEILE
+233 VSSRCASEILE
-244 NLGVLKGVNVEETS
+244 NLGSLQGVNVEETS
-258 ARKYNY
+258 ARRYNY

-275 GQTSENHIEWL
+275 GQTSEAHIERL
-286 KEQYN
+286 KETN
-291 NDQYDLNDK
+291 EQYDLNDK
-300 VGLLGIEK
+300 VGLLGLEK

-314 CGTKGYKRIVVD
+314 CGVKGYKKIVVD
-326 SGGKILETLE
+326 SSGKILETLE
-336 EKESKAGADVYVT
+336 EKESKAGSDVYIT

-374 VNKDVSNVRL
+374 VNRDVSNVRL

-395 AYYHLIDNHVLDKE
+395 AYYHLIDNHVLDKD
-409 HFYSPDAKYAEK
+409 HFAADDAKYAEK
-421 EIYRL
+421 EIFRL

-438 YTNLMDPNAD
+438 YTNLMDPDAD
-448 IQMNLNNTA
+448 IQMNLSNTA

-491 EDTISLRDFLF
+491 EDTISLRNFLF

-507 TWIDSTKIYAGDR
+507 TWIDTTKIYASER

-527 FASLVSYIMG
+527 YNSLVSYIMSI
-537 ELDNNEEFDKLVYKF
+537 LDNNEEFDKLVYKF

-567 LFEQGFLPWNDVEY
+567 LFEQGFLPWNEVEY

-601 DMILKPSDLAL
+601 DIVLKPSDLAL

-624 NNGKLKALV
+624 QTGKLKTLV
-633 TYPSYDNNLVYSRKY
+633 TYPSYDNNLVYNRKY
-648 MEGLHNNKSYPLVC
+648 MESLNNNKSYPLVC

-675 KPITALAV
+675 KPITALAA
-683 LEEHK
+683 LEE
-688 IDRHITTNCDGI
+688 RTITPTQLVMCDGI
-700 YTEIDPP
+700 FNEIDPP

-715 DHGDLNII
+715 DHGELNVV

-733 FSKYGHMLSV
+733 FSIYGHMMSY
-743 DDNGNYST
+743 DQTGNYST
-751 DNGLRILQRYCRMF
+751 DNGLRILQKYSKMF

-774 IDELE
+774 IDELS

-813 GGTLYDLSLIEK
+813 SGRLYDLSLVEK
-825 VVDKS
+825 VVDKQ
-830 GNVLLEFT
+830 GNVLLQFE
-838 PKLVDHIPITE
+838 PKLVEHLPITE
-849 ETFKTVYEGMRKMV
+849 ESFNVVHEGMRKMV
-863 TDGIAKIIFRS
+863 TDGIARIIFRS
-874 QGIQVCGKTGTA
+874 QGLQICGKTGTA

-900 FAPMYAPEVA
+900 FAPQYAPEIA

-934 LYGVTSFEEIL
+934 MYGVTSFEEIL

>member
-1 MQVVLYIIRE
+1 MQIVLYIIKE
-11 IFKGENSRN
+11 IFRGENNRN
-20 NILGFIFSVL
+20 NIIGFVFSVMFL
-30 FMVVIARL
+30 AVIVRL
-38 FNLQIVNG
+38 FNLQIING
-46 EYYEANYVQKSVKT
+46 EYYEQNYVQKSVKT
-60 VTIPAARGN
+60 VSIPAARGN
-69 IYDVDGNILAYNELV
+69 IYDADGNILAYNELV
-84 KNITIVDVDAYKQN
+84 KNITIADVDAYKQN
-98 THDINERNKMLLQL
+98 NKDINRRNRMLLSL

-123 QSRYFIEIDDR
+123 ASRYFVEIDNK
-134 GHFVFTT
+134 GNFEFTT
-141 TNEKQH
+141 TSEKQH
-147 RTFIANVYGRRVEDL
+147 RTFIANVYGKRVEDL
-162 DEGRN
+162 DEGKN
-167 YQFRSDISAKEAFE
+167 FQYRSDISAREAFDY
-181 HSKHRYAM
+181 SKHRYAM
-189 DYITDESGNPI
+189 DYITDDSGNPI
-200 IISDET
+200 IISDQT

-233 VSGRCASEILE
+233 VSSRCASEILE
-244 NLGVLKGVNVEETS
+244 NLGSLQGVNVEETS
-258 ARKYNY
+258 ARRYNY

-275 GQTSENHIEWL
+275 GQTSEAHIERL
-286 KEQYN
+286 KETN
-291 NDQYDLNDK
+291 EQYDLNDK
-300 VGLLGIEK
+300 VGLLGLEK

-314 CGTKGYKRIVVD
+314 CGVKGYKKIVVD
-326 SGGKILETLE
+326 SSGKILETLE
-336 EKESKAGADVYVT
+336 EKESKAGSDVYIT

-374 VNKDVSNVRL
+374 VNRDVSNVRL

-395 AYYHLIDNHVLDKE
+395 AYYHLIDNHVLDKD
-409 HFYSPDAKYAEK
+409 HFAADDAKYAEK
-421 EIYRL
+421 EIFRL

-438 YTNLMDPNAD
+438 YTNLMDPDAD
-448 IQMNLNNTA
+448 IQMNLSNTA

-491 EDTISLRDFLF
+491 EDTISLRNFLF

-507 TWIDSTKIYAGDR
+507 TWIDTTKIYASER

-527 FASLVSYIMG
+527 YNSLVSYIMSI
-537 ELDNNEEFDKLVYKF
+537 LDNNEEFDKLVYKF

-601 DMILKPSDLAL
+601 DMVLKPSDLAL

-624 NNGKLKALV
+624 QTGKLKTLV
-633 TYPSYDNNLVYSRKY
+633 TYPSYDNNLVYNRKY
-648 MEGLHNNKSYPLVC
+648 MESLNNNKSYPLVC

-675 KPITALAV
+675 KPITALAA
-683 LEEHK
+683 LEE
-688 IDRHITTNCDGI
+688 RTITPTQLVMCDGI
-700 YTEIDPP
+700 FNEIDPP

-715 DHGDLNII
+715 DHGELNVV

-733 FSKYGHMLSV
+733 FSIYGHMMSY
-743 DDNGNYST
+743 DQTGNYST
-751 DNGLRILQRYCRMF
+751 DNGLRILQKYSKMF

-774 IDELE
+774 IDELS

-813 GGTLYDLSLIEK
+813 SGRLYDLSLVEK
-825 VVDKS
+825 VVDKQ
-830 GNVLLEFT
+830 GNILLQFE
-838 PKLVDHIPITE
+838 PKLVEHLPITE
-849 ETFKTVYEGMRKMV
+849 ESFNVVHEGMRKMV

-874 QGIQVCGKTGTA
+874 QGLQVCGKTGTA

-900 FAPMYAPEVA
+900 FAPQYAPEIA

-934 LYGVTSFEEIL
+934 MYGVTSFEEIL

>member
-1 MQVVLYIIRE
+1 MFL
-11 IFKGENSRN
+11 
-20 NILGFIFSVL
+20 
-30 FMVVIARL
+30 MVIVRL

-46 EYYEANYVQKSVKT
+46 EYYEQNYVQKSVKT

-84 KNITIVDVDAYKQN
+84 KNITIADVDAYKQN
-98 THDINERNKMLLQL
+98 NKDINRRNKMLLSL

-123 QSRYFIEIDDR
+123 LSRYFIEIDEK
-134 GHFVFTT
+134 GNFEFTT
-141 TNEKQH
+141 TSERQH
-147 RTFIANVYGRRVEDL
+147 RTFIANIYGRRVEDL

-167 YQFRSDISAKEAFE
+167 FQFRSDISAKEAFDY
-181 HSKHRYAM
+181 SKHRYAM
-189 DYITDESGNPI
+189 DYITDDNGNPI
-200 IISDET
+200 IISDKT

-233 VSGRCASEILE
+233 VSSRCASEILE
-244 NLGVLKGVNVEETS
+244 NLGELQGVNVEETS
-258 ARKYNY
+258 ARRYNY

-275 GQTSENHIEWL
+275 GQTSEAHIERL
-286 KEQYN
+286 KER

-308 SMEKYL
+308 SMEQYL
-314 CGTKGYKRIVVD
+314 CGTKGYKKIVVD

-336 EKESKAGADVYVT
+336 EQESKAGADVYIT

-374 VNKDVSNVRL
+374 VNRDVSNVRL

-395 AYYHLIDNHVLDKE
+395 AYYHLIDNHVLDKD
-409 HFYSPDAKYAEK
+409 HFASDDAQYAEK
-421 EIYRL
+421 EIFRL

-438 YTNLMDPNAD
+438 YTNLMDSNAD
-448 IQMNLNNTA
+448 IQMNLSNTA
-457 QNFTAYVY
+457 QNFMAYVY

-478 AIDRDVEEYIRWK
+478 AIDRDVSEYIRWK

-507 TWIDSTKIYAGDR
+507 TWIDTTKIYASER

-527 FASLVSYIMG
+527 YNSLVTYIMSI
-537 ELDNNEEFDKLVYKF
+537 LDNNEEFDKLVYKF

-581 EKISKATDEY
+581 DKISKATDDY

-601 DMILKPSDLAL
+601 DMVLKPSDLAL

-624 NNGKLKALV
+624 NSGKLNALV
-633 TYPSYDNNLVYSRKY
+633 TYPSYDNNLVYNRKY
-648 MEGLHNNKSYPLVC
+648 MESLNNNKSYPLVC

-675 KPITALAV
+675 KPITALAA
-683 LEEHK
+683 LEERTISSTEK
-688 IDRHITTNCDGI
+688 VLCDGI
-700 YTEIDPP
+700 FNEIDPP

-715 DHGDLNII
+715 DHGELDVI

-733 FSKYGHMLSV
+733 FSKYGHYMSY
-743 DDNGNYST
+743 DDYGSYST
-751 DNGLRILQRYCRMF
+751 DNGLRILQKYCRLF

-774 IDELE
+774 IDELA

-799 NNVQLARYTVALAN
+799 NNVQLAKYTVALAN
-813 GGTLYDLSLIEK
+813 GGALYDLSLIEK
-825 VVDKS
+825 VVDKH
-830 GNVLLEFT
+830 GDVKLQFE
-838 PKLVDHIPITE
+838 PKIVQHLPITE
-849 ETFKTVYEGMRKMV
+849 ENFKIVHDGMRKMV

-874 QGIQVCGKTGTA
+874 QGLQVCGKTGTA

-900 FAPMYAPEVA
+900 FAPQYAPEIA

-934 LYGVTSFEEIL
+934 MYGVTSFEEIL

>member
-1 MQVVLYIIRE
+1 MILYIIRE
-11 IFKGENSRN
+11 IFRGENNRN
-20 NILGFIFSVL
+20 NIIGFIFTVM
-30 FMVVIARL
+30 FIAVIVRL
-38 FNLQIVNG
+38 FNLQIING
-46 EYYEANYVQKSVKT
+46 EYYEQNYVQKSVKT

-69 IYDVDGNILAYNELV
+69 IYDADGNILAYNELV
-84 KNITIVDVDAYKQN
+84 KNITIADVDAYKQN
-98 THDINERNKMLLQL
+98 NKDINRRNRMLLSL

-123 QSRYFIEIDDR
+123 ASRYFIEIDNK
-134 GHFVFTT
+134 GNFEFTT
-141 TNEKQH
+141 TSEKQH
-147 RTFIANVYGRRVEDL
+147 RTFIANVYGKRVEDL
-162 DEGRN
+162 DEGKN
-167 YQFRSDISAKEAFE
+167 FQYRSDISAREAFDY
-181 HSKHRYAM
+181 SKHRYAM
-189 DYITDESGNPI
+189 DYITDDNGNPI
-200 IISDET
+200 IISDQT

-233 VSGRCASEILE
+233 VSSRCASEILE
-244 NLGVLKGVNVEETS
+244 NLGSLQGVNVEETS
-258 ARKYNY
+258 ARRYNY

-275 GQTSENHIEWL
+275 GQTSEAHIERL
-286 KEQYN
+286 KET

-300 VGLLGIEK
+300 VGLLGLEK

-314 CGTKGYKRIVVD
+314 CGVKGYKKIVVD
-326 SGGKILETLE
+326 SSGKILETLE
-336 EKESKAGADVYVT
+336 EKESKAGSDVYIT

-384 SSSKMEISAHD
+384 ASSKMEISAHD
-395 AYYHLIDNHVLDKE
+395 AYYHLIDNHVLDKD
-409 HFYSPDAKYAEK
+409 HFAADDAKYAEK
-421 EIYRL
+421 EIFRL

-438 YTNLMDPNAD
+438 YTNLMDPDAD
-448 IQMNLNNTA
+448 IQMNLSNTA

-491 EDTISLRDFLF
+491 EDTISLRNFLF

-507 TWIDSTKIYAGDR
+507 TWIDTTKIYASER

-527 FASLVSYIMG
+527 YNSLVSYIMSI
-537 ELDNNEEFDKLVYKF
+537 LDNNEEFDKLVYKF

-567 LFEQGFLPWNDVEY
+567 LFEQGFLPWNEVEY
-581 EKISKATDEY
+581 EKISKATDQY

-601 DMILKPSDLAL
+601 DIVLKPSDLAL

-624 NNGKLKALV
+624 QTGKLKTLV
-633 TYPSYDNNLVYSRKY
+633 TYPSYDNNLVYNRKY
-648 MEGLHNNKSYPLVC
+648 MESLNNNKSYPLVC

-675 KPITALAV
+675 KPITALAA
-683 LEEHK
+683 LEE
-688 IDRHITTNCDGI
+688 RTITPTTLITCDGI
-700 YTEIDPP
+700 FNEIDPP

-715 DHGDLNII
+715 DHGELDVV

-733 FSKYGHMLSV
+733 FSIYGHRMSY
-743 DDNGNYST
+743 DQAGNYST
-751 DNGLRILQRYCRMF
+751 DNGLRILQKYSKMF

-774 IDELE
+774 IDELS

-813 GGTLYDLSLIEK
+813 SGKLYDLSLVEK
-825 VVDKS
+825 VVDKQ
-830 GNVLLEFT
+830 GNVLLQFE
-838 PKLVDHIPITE
+838 PKLVEHLPITE
-849 ETFKTVYEGMRKMV
+849 ESFNVVHEGMRKMV
-863 TDGIAKIIFRS
+863 TDGIAKIIFKS
-874 QGIQVCGKTGTA
+874 QGLQICGKTGTA

-900 FAPMYAPEVA
+900 FAPQYAPEIA

-934 LYGVTSFEEIL
+934 MYGVTSFEEIL

>member
-1 MQVVLYIIRE
+1 MFL
-11 IFKGENSRN
+11 
-20 NILGFIFSVL
+20 
-30 FMVVIARL
+30 MVIVRL

-46 EYYEANYVQKSVKT
+46 EYYEQNYVQKSVKT

-84 KNITIVDVDAYKQN
+84 KNITIADVDAYKQN
-98 THDINERNKMLLQL
+98 NKDINRRNKMLLSL

-123 QSRYFIEIDDR
+123 LSRYFIEIDEK
-134 GHFVFTT
+134 GNFEFTT
-141 TNEKQH
+141 TSERQH
-147 RTFIANVYGRRVEDL
+147 RTFIANIYGRRVEDL

-167 YQFRSDISAKEAFE
+167 FQFRSDISAKEAFDY
-181 HSKHRYAM
+181 SKHRYAM
-189 DYITDESGNPI
+189 DYITDDNGNPI
-200 IISDET
+200 IISDKT

-233 VSGRCASEILE
+233 VSSRCASEILE
-244 NLGVLKGVNVEETS
+244 NLGELQGVNVEETS
-258 ARKYNY
+258 ARRYNY

-275 GQTSENHIEWL
+275 GQTSEAHIERL
-286 KEQYN
+286 KER

-308 SMEKYL
+308 SMEQYL
-314 CGTKGYKRIVVD
+314 CGTKGYKKIVVD

-336 EKESKAGADVYVT
+336 EQESKAGADVYIT

-374 VNKDVSNVRL
+374 VNRDVSNVRL

-395 AYYHLIDNHVLDKE
+395 AYYHLIDNHVLDKD
-409 HFYSPDAKYAEK
+409 HFASDDAQYAEK
-421 EIYRL
+421 EIFRL

-438 YTNLMDPNAD
+438 YTNLMDSNAD
-448 IQMNLNNTA
+448 IQMNLSNTA
-457 QNFTAYVY
+457 QNFMAYVY

-478 AIDRDVEEYIRWK
+478 AIDRDVSEYIRWK

-507 TWIDSTKIYAGDR
+507 TWIDTTKIYASER

-527 FASLVSYIMG
+527 YNSLVTYIMSI
-537 ELDNNEEFDKLVYKF
+537 LDNNEEFDKLVYKF

-581 EKISKATDEY
+581 DKISKATDDY

-601 DMILKPSDLAL
+601 DIVLKPSDLAL

-624 NNGKLKALV
+624 NSGKLNALV
-633 TYPSYDNNLVYSRKY
+633 TYPSYDNNLVYNRKY
-648 MEGLHNNKSYPLVC
+648 MESLNNNKSYPLVC

-675 KPITALAV
+675 KPITALAA
-683 LEEHK
+683 LEERTISSTEK
-688 IDRHITTNCDGI
+688 VLCDGI
-700 YTEIDPP
+700 FNEIDPP

-715 DHGDLNII
+715 DHGELDVI

-733 FSKYGHMLSV
+733 FSKYGHYMSY
-743 DDNGNYST
+743 DDYGSYST
-751 DNGLRILQRYCRMF
+751 DNGLRILQKYCRLF

-774 IDELE
+774 IDELA

-799 NNVQLARYTVALAN
+799 NNVQLAKYTVALAN
-813 GGTLYDLSLIEK
+813 GGALYDLSLIEK
-825 VVDKS
+825 VVDKH
-830 GNVLLEFT
+830 GDVKLQFE
-838 PKLVDHIPITE
+838 PKIIQHLPITE
-849 ETFKTVYEGMRKMV
+849 ENFKIVHDGMRKMV

-874 QGIQVCGKTGTA
+874 QGLQVCGKTGTA

-900 FAPMYAPEVA
+900 FAPQYAPEIA

-934 LYGVTSFEEIL
+934 MYGVTSFEEIL

>member
-1 MQVVLYIIRE
+1 MFL
-11 IFKGENSRN
+11 
-20 NILGFIFSVL
+20 
-30 FMVVIARL
+30 MVIVRL

-46 EYYEANYVQKSVKT
+46 EYYEQNYVQKSVKT

-84 KNITIVDVDAYKQN
+84 KNITIADVDAYKQN
-98 THDINERNKMLLQL
+98 NKDINRRNKMLLSL

-123 QSRYFIEIDDR
+123 LSRYFIEIDEK
-134 GHFVFTT
+134 GNFEFTT
-141 TNEKQH
+141 TSEKQH
-147 RTFIANVYGRRVEDL
+147 RTFIANIYGRRVEDL

-167 YQFRSDISAKEAFE
+167 FQFRSDISAKEAFDY
-181 HSKHRYAM
+181 SKHRYAM
-189 DYITDESGNPI
+189 DYITDDNGNPI
-200 IISDET
+200 IISDKT

-233 VSGRCASEILE
+233 VSSRCASEILE
-244 NLGVLKGVNVEETS
+244 NLGELQGVNVEETS
-258 ARKYNY
+258 ARRYNY

-275 GQTSENHIEWL
+275 GQTSEAHIERL
-286 KEQYN
+286 KER

-308 SMEKYL
+308 SMEQYL
-314 CGTKGYKRIVVD
+314 CGTKGYKKIVVD

-336 EKESKAGADVYVT
+336 EQESKAGADVYIT

-374 VNKDVSNVRL
+374 VNRDVSNVRL

-395 AYYHLIDNHVLDKE
+395 AYYHLIDNHVLDKD
-409 HFYSPDAKYAEK
+409 HFASDDAQYAEK
-421 EIYRL
+421 EIFRL

-438 YTNLMDPNAD
+438 YTNLMDSNAD
-448 IQMNLNNTA
+448 IQMNLSNTA
-457 QNFTAYVY
+457 QNFMAYVY

-478 AIDRDVEEYIRWK
+478 AIDRDVSEYIRWK

-507 TWIDSTKIYAGDR
+507 TWIDTTKIYASER

-527 FASLVSYIMG
+527 YNSLVTYIMSI
-537 ELDNNEEFDKLVYKF
+537 LDNNEEFDKLVYKF

-581 EKISKATDEY
+581 DKISKATDDY

-601 DMILKPSDLAL
+601 DIVLKPSDLAL

-624 NNGKLKALV
+624 NSGKLNALV
-633 TYPSYDNNLVYSRKY
+633 TYPSYDNNLVYNRKY
-648 MEGLHNNKSYPLVC
+648 MESLNNNKSYPLVC

-675 KPITALAV
+675 KPITALAA
-683 LEEHK
+683 LEERTISSTEK
-688 IDRHITTNCDGI
+688 VLCDGI
-700 YTEIDPP
+700 FNEIDPP

-715 DHGDLNII
+715 DHGELDVI

-733 FSKYGHMLSV
+733 FSKYGHYMSY
-743 DDNGNYST
+743 DDYGSYST
-751 DNGLRILQRYCRMF
+751 DNGLRILQKYCRLF

-774 IDELE
+774 IDELA

-799 NNVQLARYTVALAN
+799 NNVQLAKYTVALAN
-813 GGTLYDLSLIEK
+813 GGALYDLSLIEK
-825 VVDKS
+825 VVDKH
-830 GNVLLEFT
+830 GDVKLQFE
-838 PKLVDHIPITE
+838 PKIIQHLPITE
-849 ETFKTVYEGMRKMV
+849 ENFKIVHDGMRKMV

-874 QGIQVCGKTGTA
+874 QGLQVCGKTGTA

-900 FAPMYAPEVA
+900 FAPQYAPEIA

-934 LYGVTSFEEIL
+934 MYGVTSFEEIL

>member
-1 MQVVLYIIRE
+1 MQIILYIIKE
-11 IFKGENSRN
+11 IFRGENNRN
-20 NILGFIFSVL
+20 NIIGFIFSVL
-30 FMVVIARL
+30 FLMVIVRL
-38 FNLQIVNG
+38 FNLQIING
-46 EYYEANYVQKSVKT
+46 DYYEQNYVQKSVKT

-69 IYDVDGNILAYNELV
+69 IYDADGNILAYNELV
-84 KNITIVDVDAYKQN
+84 KNITIADVDAYKQN
-98 THDINERNKMLLQL
+98 NRDINRRNRMLLSL

-123 QSRYFIEIDDR
+123 ASRYFVEIDDK
-134 GHFVFTT
+134 GNFEFTT
-141 TNEKQH
+141 TSEKQH
-147 RTFIANVYGRRVEDL
+147 RTFIDNVYGKRVEDL
-162 DEGRN
+162 DEGKN
-167 YQFRSDISAKEAFE
+167 FQYRSDISAREAFDY
-181 HSKHRYAM
+181 SKHRYAM
-189 DYITDESGNPI
+189 DYITDDNGNPI
-200 IISDET
+200 IISDQT

-233 VSGRCASEILE
+233 VSSRCASEILE
-244 NLGVLKGVNVEETS
+244 NLGSLQGVNVEETS
-258 ARKYNY
+258 ARRYNY

-275 GQTSENHIEWL
+275 GQTSEAHIERL
-286 KEQYN
+286 KETN
-291 NDQYDLNDK
+291 EQYDLNDK
-300 VGLLGIEK
+300 VGLLGLEK

-314 CGTKGYKRIVVD
+314 CGVKGYKRIVVD
-326 SGGKILETLE
+326 SSGKILETLE
-336 EKESKAGADVYVT
+336 EKESKAGSDVYIT

-374 VNKDVSNVRL
+374 VNRDVSNVRL

-395 AYYHLIDNHVLDKE
+395 AYYHLIDNHVLDKD
-409 HFYSPDAKYAEK
+409 HFAADDAKYAEK
-421 EIYRL
+421 EIFRL

-438 YTNLMDPNAD
+438 YTNLMDPDAD
-448 IQMNLNNTA
+448 IQMNLSNTA

-491 EDTISLRDFLF
+491 EDTISLRNFLF

-507 TWIDSTKIYAGDR
+507 TWIDTTKIYASER

-527 FASLVSYIMG
+527 YNSLVSYIMSI
-537 ELDNNEEFDKLVYKF
+537 LDNNEEFDKLVYKF

-567 LFEQGFLPWNDVEY
+567 LFEQGFLPWNEVEY

-601 DMILKPSDLAL
+601 DIVLKPSDLAL

-624 NNGKLKALV
+624 QTGKLKTLV
-633 TYPSYDNNLVYSRKY
+633 TYPSYDNNLVYNRKY
-648 MEGLHNNKSYPLVC
+648 MESLNNNKSYPLVC

-675 KPITALAV
+675 KPITALAA
-683 LEEHK
+683 LEE
-688 IDRHITTNCDGI
+688 RTITPTQLVMCDGI
-700 YTEIDPP
+700 FNEIDPP

-715 DHGDLNII
+715 DHGELNVV

-733 FSKYGHMLSV
+733 FSIYGHMMSY
-743 DDNGNYST
+743 DQTGNYST
-751 DNGLRILQRYCRMF
+751 DNGLRILQKYSRMF

-774 IDELE
+774 IDELS

-813 GGTLYDLSLIEK
+813 SGRLYDLSLVEK
-825 VVDKS
+825 VVDKQ
-830 GNVLLEFT
+830 GNVLLQFE
-838 PKLVDHIPITE
+838 PKLVEHLPITE
-849 ETFKTVYEGMRKMV
+849 ESFNVVHEGMRKMV
-863 TDGIAKIIFRS
+863 TDGIARIIFRS
-874 QGIQVCGKTGTA
+874 QGLQICGKTGTA

-900 FAPMYAPEVA
+900 FAPQYAPEIA

-934 LYGVTSFEEIL
+934 MYGVTSFEEIL

>member
-1 MQVVLYIIRE
+1 MKIILYIIRQ
-11 IFKGENSRN
+11 IFTGENYKN
-20 NILGFIFSVL
+20 NIIGFIFSVL
-30 FMVVIARL
+30 FLVVIVRL

-46 EYYEANYVQKSVKT
+46 QYYEDNYVQKSVKT

-84 KNITIVDVDAYKQN
+84 KNITIADVDAYKQN
-98 THDINERNKMLLQL
+98 NHDINERNKMLLAL
-112 AKILEKYNCNI
+112 AKILEKYNCTI
-123 QSRYFIEIDDR
+123 ASRYFIEIDENNK
-134 GHFVFTT
+134 FNFTT
-141 TNEKQH
+141 TSEKQH
-147 RTFIANVYGRRVEDL
+147 RTFIANIYGRLVSDL

-167 YQFRSDISAKEAFE
+167 FQYRSDISAKEAFE
-181 HSKHRYAM
+181 YSKRRYAM
-189 DYITDESGNPI
+189 DYITDDNGDPI
-200 IISDET
+200 IISDRT

-221 YQKYQPTTISEN
+221 YQKYQPTVIAEN
-233 VSGRCASEILE
+233 VSNRCASEVLE
-244 NLGVLKGVNVEETS
+244 NIGLLHGVNIEETS
-258 ARKYNY
+258 SRRYNY
-264 AIYFAHIVGYV
+264 AIYFAHVVGYV
-275 GQTSENHIEWL
+275 GQTSEERISEL
-286 KEQYN
+286 KEIN
-291 NDQYDLNDK
+291 PQYDINDK

-308 SMEKYL
+308 SMEHYL
-314 CGTKGYKRIVVD
+314 CGEKGYRRIVVD

-336 EKESKAGADVYVT
+336 EKEAKAGADVYLS

-384 SSSKMEISAHD
+384 ASSRMEISAHD
-395 AYYHLIDNHVLDKE
+395 AYYHLIDNHVLDKD
-409 HFYSPDAKYAEK
+409 HFASVDAKYAEK

-426 FLEAKERAKQII
+426 FLEAKDRAKQII
-438 YTNLMDPNAD
+438 YSNLMDENAD
-448 IQMNLNNTA
+448 IQMNLPNTA

-478 AIDRDVEEYIRWK
+478 AIDRDVDEYIRWK
-491 EDTISLRDFLF
+491 EDTISLRDFLI

-507 TWIDSTKIYAGDR
+507 TWIDSTKIYASER

-527 FASLVSYIMG
+527 YNSLVTYIMSI
-537 ELDNNEEFDKLVYKF
+537 LDDNEDFDKLVYRF

-601 DMILKPSDLAL
+601 DMVLKPSDLAL
-612 DPYAGSIVVTDV
+612 DPYAGSIVVSDV
-624 NNGKLKALV
+624 NTGKIKALV

-648 MEGLHNNKSYPLVC
+648 MDSLTNNKSYPLVC

-668 LAPGSSF
+668 LAPGSAF
-675 KPITALAV
+675 KPITALAA
-683 LEEHK
+683 LEERVVTK
-688 IDRHITTNCDGI
+688 DEPVNCNGI
-700 YTEIDPP
+700 FDEIDPP

-715 DHGDLNII
+715 DHGDLNMV

-733 FSKYGHMLSV
+733 FAKYGHFMSKDENEV
-743 DDNGNYST
+743 YST
-751 DNGLRILQRYCRMF
+751 DTGLRILQKYCRLF

-774 IDELE
+774 IDELA

-799 NNVQLARYTVALAN
+799 NNVQLAKYTVALAN
-813 GGTLYDLSLIEK
+813 GGKLYDLSVLDK
-825 VVDKS
+825 VVDKQ
-830 GNVLLEFT
+830 GNVLLSFE
-838 PKLVDHIPITE
+838 PKFIQDLHITE
-849 ETFKTVYEGMRKMV
+849 ESLNTVYEGMRKMV

-874 QGIQVCGKTGTA
+874 QGIQVLGKTGTA
-886 QERNDRTNHAVFVS
+886 QERNDRTNHAIFVS
-900 FAPMYAPEVA
+900 FAPMHAPEIA

-934 LYGVTSFEEIL
+934 MYGVTSFEEIL

>member
-1 MQVVLYIIRE
+1 MQIVLYIIRE
-11 IFKGENSRN
+11 IFRGENNRN
-20 NILGFIFSVL
+20 NIIGFIFSVMFL
-30 FMVVIARL
+30 MVIVRL

-46 EYYEANYVQKSVKT
+46 EYYEQNYVQKSVKT

-69 IYDVDGNILAYNELV
+69 IYDADGNILAYNELV
-84 KNITIVDVDAYKQN
+84 KNITIADVDAYKQN
-98 THDINERNKMLLQL
+98 NKDINRRNRMLLSL

-123 QSRYFIEIDDR
+123 LSRYFVEIDDN
-134 GHFVFTT
+134 GNFEFTT
-141 TNEKQH
+141 NSEKQH

-167 YQFRSDISAKEAFE
+167 FQFRSDISAREAFDY
-181 HSKHRYAM
+181 SKHRYAM
-189 DYITDESGNPI
+189 DYITDDNGNPI
-200 IISDET
+200 IISDRT

-233 VSGRCASEILE
+233 VSSRCASEILE
-244 NLGVLKGVNVEETS
+244 NLGSLQGVNVEETS
-258 ARKYNY
+258 ARRYNY

-275 GQTSENHIEWL
+275 GQTSEAHIERL
-286 KEQYN
+286 KERN
-291 NDQYDLNDK
+291 AQYDLNDK

-308 SMEKYL
+308 SMEQYL
-314 CGTKGYKRIVVD
+314 CGTKGYKKIVVD

-336 EKESKAGADVYVT
+336 EQESKAGADVYIT

-374 VNKDVSNVRL
+374 VNRDVSNVRL

-395 AYYHLIDNHVLDKE
+395 AYYHLIDNHVLDKD
-409 HFYSPDAKYAEK
+409 HFAADDAQYAEK
-421 EIYRL
+421 EIFRL

-448 IQMNLNNTA
+448 IQMNLSNTA

-507 TWIDSTKIYAGDR
+507 TWIDTTKIYASER

-527 FASLVSYIMG
+527 YNSLVSYIMSI
-537 ELDNNEEFDKLVYKF
+537 LDNNEEFDKLVYKF

-601 DMILKPSDLAL
+601 DIVLKPSDLAL

-624 NNGKLKALV
+624 NSGKLKSLV
-633 TYPSYDNNLVYSRKY
+633 TYPSYDNNLVYNRKY
-648 MEGLHNNKSYPLVC
+648 MESLNNNKSYPLVC

-675 KPITALAV
+675 KPITALAA
-683 LEEHK
+683 LEERTISSTEK
-688 IDRHITTNCDGI
+688 VLCDGI
-700 YTEIDPP
+700 FDEIDPP

-715 DHGDLNII
+715 DHGELDVI

-733 FSKYGHMLSV
+733 FSKYGHYMSY
-743 DDNGNYST
+743 DDRGSYST
-751 DNGLRILQRYCRMF
+751 DNGLRILQKYCKLF

-774 IDELE
+774 IDELA

-799 NNVQLARYTVALAN
+799 NNVQLARYTIALAN
-813 GGTLYDLSLIEK
+813 GGALYDLSLIEK
-825 VVDKS
+825 VVDKH
-830 GNVLLEFT
+830 GDVMLQFE
-838 PKLVDHIPITE
+838 PKVIQHLPITE
-849 ETFKTVYEGMRKMV
+849 ENFKVVHDGMRKMV
-863 TDGIAKIIFRS
+863 TDGIAKIIFKS
-874 QGIQVCGKTGTA
+874 QGLQICGKTGTA

-900 FAPMYAPEVA
+900 FAPQYAPEIA

-934 LYGVTSFEEIL
+934 MYGVTSFEEIL

>member
-1 MQVVLYIIRE
+1 MQVVLYIIKE
-11 IFKGENSRN
+11 IFRGENNRN
-20 NILGFIFSVL
+20 NIIGFIFSVL
-30 FMVVIARL
+30 FIAIIVRL
-38 FNLQIVNG
+38 FSLQIING
-46 EYYEANYVQKSVKT
+46 EFYEQNYVQKSVKT

-69 IYDVDGNILAYNELV
+69 IYDIDGNILAYNELV
-84 KNITIVDVDAYKQN
+84 KNITIADVDAYKQN
-98 THDINERNKMLLQL
+98 KKGINDRNRMLLSL

-123 QSRYFIEIDDR
+123 ASKYFIEIDSN
-134 GHFVFTT
+134 GQFVFTT
-141 TNEKQH
+141 NSERQH
-147 RTFIANVYGRRVEDL
+147 RTFIANIYGRLVSDL
-162 DEGRN
+162 DEGKN
-167 YQFRSDISAKEAFE
+167 YQYRSDISAKEAFDY
-181 HSKHRYAM
+181 SKKRYAM
-189 DYITDESGNPI
+189 DFISDDNGNPI
-200 IISDET
+200 IISDKT

-221 YQKYQPTTISEN
+221 YQKYQPTIISEN
-233 VSGRCASEILE
+233 VSSRCASEILE
-244 NLGVLKGVNVEETS
+244 NLGTLHGVNVEETS
-258 ARKYNY
+258 ARRYNY

-275 GQTSENHIEWL
+275 GQTSEERIEKL
-286 KEQYN
+286 KAIN
-291 NDQYDLNDK
+291 PQYDLNDK

-308 SMEKYL
+308 SMEQYL
-314 CGTKGYKRIVVD
+314 CGEKGYKRIVVD
-326 SGGKILETLE
+326 SGGKILETLDE
-336 EKESKAGADVYVT
+336 HESKAGADVYLT

-374 VNKDVSNVRL
+374 VNRDVSNVRL
-384 SSSKMEISAHD
+384 SSSRMEISAHD

-409 HFYSPDAKYAEK
+409 HFAMDDAKYAEK

-426 FLEAKERAKQII
+426 FLEAKERAKQVI
-438 YTNLMDPNAD
+438 YTNLMDKDAD
-448 IQMNLNNTA
+448 IQQNLSNTA

-478 AIDRDVEEYIRWK
+478 AIDRDVDEYIRWK

-507 TWIDSTKIYAGDR
+507 TWIDTSKIYASER

-527 FASLVSYIMG
+527 YNSLVSYIMSI
-537 ELDNNEEFDKLVYKF
+537 LDNNDEFDKLVYKF

-601 DMILKPSDLAL
+601 DIVLKPSDLAL

-624 NNGKLKALV
+624 NTGKLKTLV
-633 TYPSYDNNLVYSRKY
+633 TYPSYDNNLVYNKKY
-648 MEGLHNNKSYPLVC
+648 MEALNNNKSYPLVC

-683 LEEHK
+683 LENRA
-688 IDRHITTNCDGI
+688 IDRNTLTNCNGI
-700 YTEIDPP
+700 FEEIDPP

-715 DHGDLNII
+715 DHGDLNVI

-733 FSKYGHMLSV
+733 FSKYGHMLSY
-743 DDNGNYST
+743 DENYNYST
-751 DNGLRILQRYCRMF
+751 DNGLRILQSFCRMF

-774 IDELE
+774 IDEMS

-799 NNVQLARYTVALAN
+799 NNVQLSKFTVALAN
-813 GGTLYDLSLIEK
+813 GGNLYDLSLVEK
-825 VVDKS
+825 IVDKS
-830 GNVLLEFT
+830 GNLLYSFS
-838 PKLVDHIPITE
+838 PKLVQQLTITE
-849 ETFKTVYEGMRKMV
+849 ENFKTVHEGMRKMV

-874 QGIQVCGKTGTA
+874 QGIQICGKTGTA
-886 QERNDRTNHAVFVS
+886 QERNDRTNHAVFIS
-900 FAPMYAPEVA
+900 FAPQYAPEIA

-934 LYGVTSFEEIL
+934 MYGVTSFEEIL

>member
-1 MQVVLYIIRE
+1 MQIILYIIKE
-11 IFKGENSRN
+11 IFRGENNRN
-20 NILGFIFSVL
+20 NIIGFIFSVL
-30 FMVVIARL
+30 FLMVIVRL
-38 FNLQIVNG
+38 FNLQIING
-46 EYYEANYVQKSVKT
+46 DYYEQNYVQKSVKT

-69 IYDVDGNILAYNELV
+69 IYDADGNILAYNELV
-84 KNITIVDVDAYKQN
+84 KNITIADVDAYKQN
-98 THDINERNKMLLQL
+98 NRDINRRNRMLLSL

-123 QSRYFIEIDDR
+123 ASRYFVEIDDK
-134 GHFVFTT
+134 GNFEFTT
-141 TNEKQH
+141 TSEKQH
-147 RTFIANVYGRRVEDL
+147 RTFIANVYGKRVEDL
-162 DEGRN
+162 DEGKN
-167 YQFRSDISAKEAFE
+167 FQYRSDISAREAFDY
-181 HSKHRYAM
+181 SRHRYAM
-189 DYITDESGNPI
+189 DYITDDNGNPI
-200 IISDET
+200 IISDQT

-233 VSGRCASEILE
+233 VSSRCASEILE
-244 NLGVLKGVNVEETS
+244 NLGSLQGVNVEETS
-258 ARKYNY
+258 ARRYNY

-275 GQTSENHIEWL
+275 GQTSEAHIERL
-286 KEQYN
+286 KETN
-291 NDQYDLNDK
+291 EQYDLNDK
-300 VGLLGIEK
+300 VGLLGLEK

-314 CGTKGYKRIVVD
+314 CGVKGYKKIVVD
-326 SGGKILETLE
+326 SSGKILETLE
-336 EKESKAGADVYVT
+336 EKESKAGSDVYIT

-374 VNKDVSNVRL
+374 VNRDVSNVRL

-395 AYYHLIDNHVLDKE
+395 AYYHLIDNHVLDKD
-409 HFYSPDAKYAEK
+409 HFAADDAKYAEK
-421 EIYRL
+421 EIFRL

-438 YTNLMDPNAD
+438 YTNLMDPDAD
-448 IQMNLNNTA
+448 IQMNLSNTA

-491 EDTISLRDFLF
+491 EDTISLRNFLF

-507 TWIDSTKIYAGDR
+507 TWIDTTKIYASER

-527 FASLVSYIMG
+527 YNSLVSYIMSI
-537 ELDNNEEFDKLVYKF
+537 LDNNEEFDKLVYKF

-567 LFEQGFLPWNDVEY
+567 LFEQGFLPWNEVEY

-601 DMILKPSDLAL
+601 DIVLKPSDLAL

-624 NNGKLKALV
+624 QTGKLKTLV
-633 TYPSYDNNLVYSRKY
+633 TYPSYDNNLVYNRKY
-648 MEGLHNNKSYPLVC
+648 MESLNNNKSYPLVC

-675 KPITALAV
+675 KPITALAA
-683 LEEHK
+683 LEE
-688 IDRHITTNCDGI
+688 RTITPTQLVMCDGI
-700 YTEIDPP
+700 FNEIDPP
-707 IKCWAYPY
+707 IKCWAFPY
-715 DHGDLNII
+715 DHGELNVV

-733 FSKYGHMLSV
+733 FSIYGHMMSY
-743 DDNGNYST
+743 DQAHNYST
-751 DNGLRILQRYCRMF
+751 DNGLRILQKYSKMF

-774 IDELE
+774 IDELS

-813 GGTLYDLSLIEK
+813 SGRLYDLSLVEK
-825 VVDKS
+825 VVDKQ
-830 GNVLLEFT
+830 GNVLLQFE
-838 PKLVDHIPITE
+838 PKLVEHLPITE
-849 ETFKTVYEGMRKMV
+849 ESFNVVHEGMRKMV
-863 TDGIAKIIFRS
+863 TDGIARIIFRS
-874 QGIQVCGKTGTA
+874 QGLQICGKTGTA

-900 FAPMYAPEVA
+900 FAPQYAPEIA

-934 LYGVTSFEEIL
+934 MYGVTSFEEIL

>member
-1 MQVVLYIIRE
+1 MQIILYIIRE
-11 IFKGENSRN
+11 IFRGENNRN
-20 NILGFIFSVL
+20 NIIGFIFSIMFL
-30 FMVVIARL
+30 MVIVRL

-46 EYYEANYVQKSVKT
+46 EYYEQNYVQKSVKT

-84 KNITIVDVDAYKQN
+84 KNITIADVDAYKQN
-98 THDINERNKMLLQL
+98 NKDINRRNKMLLSL

-123 QSRYFIEIDDR
+123 LSRYFIEIDEK
-134 GHFVFTT
+134 GNFEFTT
-141 TNEKQH
+141 TSERQH
-147 RTFIANVYGRRVEDL
+147 RTFIANIYGRRVEDL

-167 YQFRSDISAKEAFE
+167 FQFRSDISAKEAFDY
-181 HSKHRYAM
+181 SKHRYAM
-189 DYITDESGNPI
+189 DYITDDNGNPI
-200 IISDET
+200 IISDKT

-233 VSGRCASEILE
+233 VSSRCASEILE
-244 NLGVLKGVNVEETS
+244 NLGELQGVNVEETS
-258 ARKYNY
+258 ARRYNY

-275 GQTSENHIEWL
+275 GQTSEAHIERL
-286 KEQYN
+286 KER

-308 SMEKYL
+308 SMEQYL
-314 CGTKGYKRIVVD
+314 CGTKGYKKIVVD

-336 EKESKAGADVYVT
+336 EQESKAGADVYIT

-374 VNKDVSNVRL
+374 VNRDVSNVRL

-395 AYYHLIDNHVLDKE
+395 AYYHLIDNHVLDKD
-409 HFYSPDAKYAEK
+409 HFASDDAQYAEK
-421 EIYRL
+421 EIFRL

-438 YTNLMDPNAD
+438 YTNLMDSNAD
-448 IQMNLNNTA
+448 IQMNLSNTA
-457 QNFTAYVY
+457 QNFMAYVY

-478 AIDRDVEEYIRWK
+478 AIDRDVSEYIRWK

-507 TWIDSTKIYAGDR
+507 TWIDTTKIYASER

-527 FASLVSYIMG
+527 YNSLVTYIMSI
-537 ELDNNEEFDKLVYKF
+537 LDNNEEFDKLVYKF

-581 EKISKATDEY
+581 DKISKATDDY

-601 DMILKPSDLAL
+601 DMVLKPSDLAL

-624 NNGKLKALV
+624 NSGKLNALV
-633 TYPSYDNNLVYSRKY
+633 TYPSYDNNLVYNRKY
-648 MEGLHNNKSYPLVC
+648 MESLNNNKSYPLVC

-675 KPITALAV
+675 KPITALAA
-683 LEEHK
+683 LEERTISSTEK
-688 IDRHITTNCDGI
+688 VLCDGI
-700 YTEIDPP
+700 FNEIDPP

-715 DHGDLNII
+715 DHGELDVI

-733 FSKYGHMLSV
+733 FSKYGHYMSY
-743 DDNGNYST
+743 DDYGSYST
-751 DNGLRILQRYCRMF
+751 DNGLRILQKYCRLF

-774 IDELE
+774 IDELA

-799 NNVQLARYTVALAN
+799 NNVQLAKYTVALAN
-813 GGTLYDLSLIEK
+813 GGALYDLSLIEK
-825 VVDKS
+825 VVDKH
-830 GNVLLEFT
+830 GDVKLQFE
-838 PKLVDHIPITE
+838 PKIIQHLPITE
-849 ETFKTVYEGMRKMV
+849 ENFKIVHDGMRKMV

-874 QGIQVCGKTGTA
+874 QGLQVCGKTGTA

-900 FAPMYAPEVA
+900 FAPQYAPEIA

-934 LYGVTSFEEIL
+934 MYGVTSFEEIL